1 VFNKW
6 VSAVTLLLGTEGAEI
21 IERGSTAEPA
31 FHASDPYDCSC
42 SVAGLNCI
50 VQELRGWGS
59 ARAHRMVVA
68 TTLTQIVTQHS
79 RNIKSMTVCW
89 EAFDNG
95 RQLM

>member
-1 VFNKW
+1 VD
-6 VSAVTLLLGTEGAEI
+6 AEL
-21 IERGSTAEPA
+21 IERGSTAEPG
-31 FHASDPYDCSC
+31 FHASDLYDCSG

-50 VQELRGWGS
+50 VQELREGS

-68 TTLTQIVTQHS
+68 NTLTQIVTQHS

-89 EAFDNG
+89 EAFDSE